1 MLTGAINS
9 ALTGIKTAQRVVDMA
24 SNNIANIDTP
34 GYKRL
39 ENSNFS
45 IPGLSSVGAI
55 GIGVG
60 TIISATD
67 NPYVEN
73 QMQRSQ
79 FQIAEKV
86 ALKEAADAIADV
98 AKESDVATSYVAM
111 TNAAKD
117 LAFDKNNVALRTVF
131 NATGKDFS
139 AAIKNTSA
147 RLDTVSADLTNKIS
161 LNNIQIQA
169 LQAQLAEITK
179 NAPSDSTPANVNY
192 IQQQLSTLTGSIS
205 GYKEALSK
213 IIPPVTAAY
222 TQAVDNVK
230 TDINTRFGTTLLDSN
245 NNWTSNAGNITSL
258 ADSELSTFGNEFGS
272 VQAEAGSASNSALIG
287 LRYATEEYTASQTQ
301 YADTFGVNLTDETLK
316 VMNYQ
321 KMYEANAKVFQVAD
335 SMLGTLIDIV
345 AR

>member
-9 ALTGIKTAQRVVDMA
+9 SVTGIKTAQRVVDMA
-24 SNNIANIDTP
+24 SNNIANINTP
-34 GYKRL
+34 GYQRL
-39 ENSNFS
+39 ENKNFS
-45 IPGLSSVGAI
+45 IPGLTSVNAI

-60 TIISATD
+60 THINATD

-86 ALKEAADAIADV
+86 SLKEAADAVAEIAR
-98 AKESDVATSYVAM
+98 ESDVSEAYVKM

-131 NATGKDFS
+131 NTAGKDFS
-139 AAIKNTSA
+139 KAIKNTST
-147 RLDTVSADLTNKIS
+147 RLESVGAELSNKIS
-161 LNNIQIQA
+161 LNNIQIEA

-179 NAPSDSTPANVNY
+179 NAPSDSTPANVNH
-192 IQQQLSTLTGSIS
+192 IQQQLSTLTGTIS
-205 GYKEALSK
+205 GYKEALAK

-222 TQAVDNVK
+222 TQAIDSVK
-230 TDINTRFGTTLLDSN
+230 ADINTRFGTELLDSN
-245 NNWTSNAGNITSL
+245 NDWTSRVGNITSL
-258 ADSELSTFGNEFGS
+258 ADSELIKFGNEFGS
-272 VQAEAGSASNSALIG
+272 VQAEAAGASNSALIG
-287 LRYATEEYTASQTQ
+287 LRYATEEYTASLNQ
-301 YADTFGVNLTDETLK
+301 YSDTFGVSLTDETVR

-335 SMLGTLIDIV
+335 SMLGTLIDMV